1 MLNRRPALVLAAP
14 LAAAVFI
21 AALGTQANA
30 MPGTTPSWYITTL
43 SPSIKTAEGCAV
55 GRSGIGG
62 VVILDFGE
70 MWFQNGGWGT
80 IDFANNFDSI
90 GAIET
95 AVRHYVHGFLSCRHA
110 GQTLQVAI
118 GTSNYSQTYT
128 TGAAGAAWGKM
139 IAQLDNGF
147 VQKGVGSEVLA
158 AGADD
163 IEPSWG
169 GPNSRV
175 NARAFVDAFNA
186 NSTYAGGAGLMYNYG
201 SADGCPP
208 YGGCANG
215 WTQSDIWY
223 VSGGAGAANL
233 ALPEIY
239 YDLNIGGV
247 NIAEQWYLISEYGV
261 QHTGI
266 PADIRGPLTEYSS
279 GNGTLTPAQA
289 YADLAAALA
298 QDRRTQTPLTYSTNI
313 LF

>member
-1 MLNRRPALVLAAP
+1 MLNRKSVFAFATPLLAGVFVAGLV
-14 LAAAVFI
+14 
-21 AALGTQANA
+21 TQAQA

-43 SPSIKTAEGCAV
+43 SPSVKTAEGCSV
-55 GRSGIGG
+55 GRSGISG

-70 MWFQNGGWGT
+70 MWFQNGTWGT

-90 GAIET
+90 SAIET
-95 AVRHYVHGFLSCRHA
+95 AVRHYVHGFLTCRQT
-110 GQTLQVAI
+110 GQTLEVAI
-118 GTSNYSQTYT
+118 GTSNYSKTYT
-128 TGAAGAAWGKM
+128 TSAAGTAWGKM

-147 VQKGVGSEVLA
+147 VQKGVSGAVLA
-158 AGADD
+158 GGADD

-169 GPNSRV
+169 GTSSRS
-175 NARAFVDAFNA
+175 NARAFIDAFNA
-186 NSTYAGGAGLMYNYG
+186 SSAYTGGAGLMYNYG

-223 VSGGAGAANL
+223 ISGGAGARNF

-239 YDLNIGGV
+239 YDQNVGGV

-261 QHTGI
+261 QHSGI
-266 PADIRGPLTEYSS
+266 PADIRGPLTTYSS

-289 YADLAAALA
+289 YSDLAAALA
-298 QDRRTQTPLTYSTNI
+298 QDSRTQTPLTYSTNI